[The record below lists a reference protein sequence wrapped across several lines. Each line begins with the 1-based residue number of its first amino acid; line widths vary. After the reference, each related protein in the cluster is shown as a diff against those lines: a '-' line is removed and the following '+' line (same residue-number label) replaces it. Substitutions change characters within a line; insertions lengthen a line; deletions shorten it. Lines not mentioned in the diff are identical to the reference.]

1 MYWFFIASLPD
12 LQLESQMPPMS
23 VEEFDGLCSGELDK
37 NSFAALTGFDGVVAP
52 DFTGDSRLT
61 GIYNAYGKF
70 EVYLRNR
77 IAKRRAEKA
86 GVQLELPDPPEY
98 FSEFDFAAASLVSM
112 TDPAERE
119 LAVDRLRWNFI
130 EEQLTG
136 KDFSFDFLCAYRLK
150 LVILNK
156 YRNRKL
162 EPGKKNFDA
171 ALERLERESFRQE

>member
-23 VEEFDGLCSGELDK
+23 VEEFDDLCCGELDK

-86 GVQLELPDPPEY
+86 EVQLELPDPPEY

-119 LAVDRLRWNFI
+119 LARSLGT
-130 EEQLTG
+130 TG
-136 KDFSFDFLCAYRLK
+136 
-150 LVILNK
+150 
-156 YRNRKL
+156 
-162 EPGKKNFDA
+162 
-171 ALERLERESFRQE
+171 